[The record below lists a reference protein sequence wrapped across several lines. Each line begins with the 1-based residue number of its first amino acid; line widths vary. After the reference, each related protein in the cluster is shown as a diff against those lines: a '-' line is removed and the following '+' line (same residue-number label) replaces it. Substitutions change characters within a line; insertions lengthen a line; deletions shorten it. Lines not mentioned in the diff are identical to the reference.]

1 LFDLER
7 VKEQWKEALWS
18 IYKRESREWK
28 SVFLKW
34 PEDPLA
40 GIRLE
45 QTASLLPGLIGEVT
59 FTAEK

>member
-1 LFDLER
+1 

-18 IYKRESREWK
+18 IYEDRIARVEERI
-28 SVFLKW
+28 LKW

-40 GIRLE
+40 GFRLE
-45 QTASLLPGLIGEVT
+45 QTVSLLPGLIGEVI